1 MTTDLK
7 RGAVN
12 IDKLDIAVAD
22 VGVTGIVTGIVS
34 AGWPIGVTGQVTA
47 HGTMTSQ
54 VQNVPLTALISGA
67 GYGLGGVTAH
77 GTITA
82 QVQNVPLT
90 ALISGAGYGLGGV
103 TAHGTVT
110 AQLNQPVTA
119 LMSGNNYHLGTVTA
133 GGEVTARGTITAQV
147 QNAPLTALISGNN
160 YPLGNVTAGGEITAH
175 GTITAE
181 VKGTITA
188 ETKGTITAQVQNAPL
203 TALIS
208 GNNYALGN
216 VTAGGQ
222 ITAHGTVTAEA
233 KGTITAEVK
242 GTLTAAINNV
252 VTAQLNQPVTALLSG
267 NNYALGNVT
276 AGGQITAHG
285 TVTAESKGT
294 VTAEVKGTLTAA
306 VSNVVTAQLNQPVTA
321 LISGNGFGLGGVTAH
336 GTITAETELPAAA
349 GLADATN
356 NITAPSVGA
365 AALGFNGTTWDRQRV
380 DGSKNL
386 LVSLGTRLD
395 TANDSIQAFHSATAG
410 FLLSAKNAVGTGAGM
425 GPLQRNFGYLIARA
439 SGNNISGEFL
449 ASLDSANWMQV
460 SGFGMTAGAT
470 ATAQLTG
477 FYPYLVGQVSWV
489 SASGAASGTM
499 WMQAAGGL

>member
-181 VKGTITA
+181 V
-188 ETKGTITAQVQNAPL
+188 
-203 TALIS
+203 
-208 GNNYALGN
+208 
-216 VTAGGQ
+216 
-222 ITAHGTVTAEA
+222 